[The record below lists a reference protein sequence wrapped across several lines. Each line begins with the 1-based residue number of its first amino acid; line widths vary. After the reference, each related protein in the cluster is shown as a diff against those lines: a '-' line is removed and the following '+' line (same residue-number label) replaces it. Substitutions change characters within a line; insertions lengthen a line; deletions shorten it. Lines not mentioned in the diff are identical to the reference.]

1 MLKLLFILIFLGLLS
16 PTISIT
22 CHYSCAT
29 CTAEIYSACRTCH
42 NGTLFYKTLNNATL
56 QGTCLDIENDI
67 VTALGVIY
75 LILVFVAGIVVFNEE
90 MIYLILFAQSLG
102 LMYLVEVHWTP
113 VLDYIFE
120 SLTFLMVFSRISY
133 GSKTDNNQYGHP

>member
-1 MLKLLFILIFLGLLS
+1 M
-16 PTISIT
+16 
-22 CHYSCAT
+22 
-29 CTAEIYSACRTCH
+29 
-42 NGTLFYKTLNNATL
+42 
-56 QGTCLDIENDI
+56 DIENDI